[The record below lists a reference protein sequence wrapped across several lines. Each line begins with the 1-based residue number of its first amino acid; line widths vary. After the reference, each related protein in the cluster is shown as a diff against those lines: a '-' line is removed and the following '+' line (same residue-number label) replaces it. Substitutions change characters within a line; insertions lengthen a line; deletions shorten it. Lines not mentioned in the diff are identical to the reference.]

1 MLDLA
6 FQVESAEPQRS
17 AAAPTLGFRLRIAQN
32 ARAPVPIQ
40 SVLLRCQIRI
50 EAARR
55 RYGPAEQ
62 QRLLDLFGTPERW
75 GQTLR
80 DLVWTQLSVLV
91 GPFAGSTTVDL
102 AVPCSF
108 DFTLATTK
116 YFHALAGGEI
126 PLSFLFSGTVFH
138 EAPEG
143 GLQVAQIPWD
153 SEAHY
158 LLPAW
163 TWKDLI
169 DLYYPNSA
177 WLCLRRDVFDL
188 LQQHKVR
195 RGIPTWEETLEELL
209 AAAQEAI
216 SP

>member
-1 MLDLA
+1 MIRRADRVAERLA
-6 FQVESAEPQRS
+6 PQH
-17 AAAPTLGFRLRIAQN
+17 P
-32 ARAPVPIQ
+32 ARAGRVDRVEDHLPD
-40 SVLLRCQIRI
+40 IR
-50 EAARR
+50 
-55 RYGPAEQ
+55 PEQ
-62 QRLLDLFGTPERW
+62 VDIVVAGDD
-75 GQTLR
+75 R
-80 DLVWTQLSVLV
+80 DRV
-91 GPFAGSTTVDL
+91 A
-102 AVPCSF
+102 
-108 DFTLATTK
+108 
-116 YFHALAGGEI
+116 
-126 PLSFLFSGTVFH
+126 VFH
-138 EAPEG
+138 EAPQG

-158 LLPAW
+158 QLPAS

-177 WLCLRRDVFDL
+177 WLCLRLDVFDL